1 MNAEERRMHC
11 GLLMFDAP
19 AVSTRSQTSRGN
31 DIIINNMST
40 RGVDS
45 STLNNH
51 LSYESSRNAGS
62 LVNNLDIFQDCTS
75 DFSTTTRVLAAGA
88 AAGDEFMH
96 QGSGDSSDEP
106 GQRNNIPQKRIPRPP
121 NAFILYR
128 REKQPAIIAA
138 NRHLSNAE
146 VSRRISEMWRGEPE
160 ETRREW
166 ERYADRKKLEHM
178 QTYPNYVYRPNKNKS
193 KIDKRRQQRKQS
205 SSRDTTDNRNYSIST
220 GANTGPQRRKS
231 TRNGNKSPAKLEFPE
246 GLQQSSINDMTN
258 NISIQQ
264 NTNNINSRNETNRN
278 ESVPSNSSYATI
290 LPSPEI
296 PTLVDPHAEYGS
308 QQQQQ
313 QINSVTSHHHHHHH
327 HLPLTPISPPQV
339 QQEFKNLYVYHDNQ
353 GNTPQIPFTSVISY
367 NHGTNGYPLEYYFAP
382 DVPDVVQQQQQMNA
396 ETMLHYEHHQITP
409 TPTVS
414 SSNNP
419 SPNERTSLYPQQPAQ
434 YFHNET
440 NSAGNVIGNQTFV
453 NFLAGYEYQN
463 LLGGSVNHHIQ

>member
-1 MNAEERRMHC
+1 MNAEERRIHC

-19 AVSTRSQTSRGN
+19 TVSTRSQTSRSN
-31 DIIINNMST
+31 DIIINNLST
-40 RGVDS
+40 QGVDS

-62 LVNNLDIFQDCTS
+62 LVNNLDMFHDCTS

-88 AAGDEFMH
+88 AAGGELLQ
-96 QGSGDSSDEP
+96 QGSCDSSDEP
-106 GQRNNIPQKRIPRPP
+106 GQRSSLPQKRIPRPP

-146 VSRRISEMWRGEPE
+146 VSRRISEMWRSEPE

-205 SSRDTTDNRNYSIST
+205 SPRDSTDNRSYSISS
-220 GANTGPQRRKS
+220 GATTGPQRRKS
-231 TRNGNKSPAKLEFPE
+231 TRNGNKSPAKSDFPE
-246 GLQQSSINDMTN
+246 GLQQSSINDM
-258 NISIQQ
+258 SQS
-264 NTNNINSRNETNRN
+264 NINSRNDTSRN
-278 ESVPSNSSYATI
+278 NSVPSNSSFATLI
-290 LPSPEI
+290 PSPEI

-308 QQQQQ
+308 QQQ
-313 QINSVTSHHHHHHH
+313 INSVTS

-339 QQEFKNLYVYHDNQ
+339 QCEQEFKARHQQQYGQNLYVYHDNQ
-353 GNTPQIPFTSVISY
+353 GNTPQLPFTSVISY
-367 NHGTNGYPLEYYFAP
+367 NQGANGYPLEYYFAP
-382 DVPDVVQQQQQMNA
+382 DVPDVAQQQQQMNA

-419 SPNERTSLYPQQPAQ
+419 SPNERTSLYPQQPTQ

-440 NSAGNVIGNQTFV
+440 NTAGNVIGNQTFV

>member
-146 VSRRISEMWRGEPE
+146 VSRRISEMWRSEPE

-231 TRNGNKSPAKLEFPE
+231 TRNGNK
-246 GLQQSSINDMTN
+246 I
-258 NISIQQ
+258 
-264 NTNNINSRNETNRN
+264 
-278 ESVPSNSSYATI
+278 
-290 LPSPEI
+290 
-296 PTLVDPHAEYGS
+296 
-308 QQQQQ
+308 
-313 QINSVTSHHHHHHH
+313 
-327 HLPLTPISPPQV
+327 

-382 DVPDVVQQQQQMNA
+382 DVPDVAQQQQQMNA